1 MHEIVV
7 KVPLFHPFSRV
18 LGPPPHR
25 QQKNGLTNTLPEGG
39 GSPPLPRHHQYS
51 HPWELDPLPLM
62 HNHPPRIT
70 DSNIESSV
78 ITHEGLTTLAH
89 PDRGWTI
96 ASGTW
101 NALRET
107 WGLSSETL
115 QKIYDSCITQR
126 QLDSVGQHFHPYKT
140 YPPDDQA
147 DLTDRKITRT
157 LSSGSAHLLPH
168 GLEE

>member
-1 MHEIVV
+1 
-7 KVPLFHPFSRV
+7 
-18 LGPPPHR
+18 
-25 QQKNGLTNTLPEGG
+25 
-39 GSPPLPRHHQYS
+39 
-51 HPWELDPLPLM
+51 M

-96 ASGTW
+96 ASETW

-126 QLDSVGQHFHPYKT
+126 QLDGQHFHPYQT

-147 DLTDRKITRT
+147 DVTDRKITRT
-157 LSSGSAHLLPH
+157 LSSGNAHLLPH